1 MTAAATRSSTTCSAT
16 AAAPL
21 SGATA
26 SVPVHVAGVGAGMG
40 VASANTHT
48 IYAEL
53 FNSLANQD
61 APAGNY
67 ADTIT
72 VEVAY

>member
-1 MTAAATRSSTTCSAT
+1 MEIRRLQRTHA
-16 AAAPL
+16 L
-21 SGATA
+21 ELHEGDGVGAG
-26 SVPVHVAGVGAGMG
+26 SVAGVGSGMG

-48 IYAEL
+48 IFAEL

-61 APAGNY
+61 APARSY

>member
-16 AAAPL
+16 AAAPP

-26 SVPVHVAGVGAGMG
+26 SAASTVAGIGTGMG

-61 APAGNY
+61 APVGNY